1 MRKEYLL
8 ETNDLCKTYG
18 IQAIVQEINMRIE
31 KGKIYG
37 LLGRNGAGKTSIM
50 KMILGLTRISSGEIK
65 IFGESI
71 KENPQGIYS
80 RMGSLIEAPGFY
92 PNLTAYENLK
102 IFAILKGTTKRNA
115 IKDALDFVNLSYH
128 DKKPFASYS
137 LGMKQ
142 RLGIANALMNEP
154 EFLIL
159 DEPTNGLDPIGI
171 AELREFIRNLSE
183 KEGKTILISSHQL
196 SEMEQLV
203 DTIGVL
209 HETRLVEEC
218 DMSELAK
225 QNQQYINVQV
235 SDVDKSCILLEQKFG
250 IQNYKVMQS
259 DTIRI
264 YDFSKEPQK
273 VNRMLLENGI
283 EVSKLGIT
291 VENLEEHF
299 KMITGG
305 VGIA

>member
-18 IQAIVQEINMRIE
+18 KQAIVQEINMRIE

-50 KMILGLTRISSGEIK
+50 KMILGLTSISSGDIK

-102 IFAILKGTTKRNA
+102 IFAMLKGTTKRNA

-142 RLGIANALMNEP
+142 RLGIANALINEP

-196 SEMEQLV
+196 SEIEQLV

-218 DMSELAK
+218 DMSELAQ

-235 SDVDKSCILLEQKFG
+235 SDVNKACILLEQKFG
-250 IQNYKVMQS
+250 IQNYKVMQF

-283 EVSKLGIT
+283 DVSKLGT
-291 VENLEEHF
+291 MVENLEEHF

>member
-1 MRKEYLL
+1 MNKEYLL
-8 ETNDLCKTYG
+8 ETNNLCKIYG
-18 IQAIVQEINMRIE
+18 NQAIVQDINMHIE

-50 KMILGLTRISSGEIK
+50 KMILGLTTVSSGEIK
-65 IFGESI
+65 IFGEDI
-71 KENPQGIYS
+71 KANPMDIYS

-102 IFAILKGTTKRNA
+102 IFSMLKGITKKSA
-115 IKDALDFVNLSYH
+115 IKDALDFVNLSYN
-128 DKKPFASYS
+128 DKKPFSSYS

-196 SEMEQLV
+196 SEIEQLV

-209 HETRLVEEC
+209 HETRLIEEC
-218 DMSELAK
+218 DMQEIAK
-225 QNQQYINVQV
+225 HNQQYINIQV
-235 SDVDKSCILLEQKFG
+235 SDVNRACLLIEQRFG
-250 IQNYKVMQS
+250 IDNYKVMSS

-264 YDFSKEPQK
+264 YDFSRQPEQM
-273 VNRMLLENGI
+273 NRMLLENGV
-283 EVSKLGIT
+283 EVSKLG
-291 VENLEEHF
+291 VAAENLEEHF
-299 KMITGG
+299 KAITGG

>member
-1 MRKEYLL
+1 MEKKYLL
-8 ETNDLCKTYG
+8 ETNNLCKTYG
-18 IQAIVQEINMRIE
+18 KQKIVEDINMHIE

-50 KMILGLTRISSGEIK
+50 KMILGLTTISSGEIK
-65 IFGESI
+65 IFGESV
-71 KENPQGIYS
+71 KENPMGIYS
-80 RMGSLIEAPGFY
+80 RLGSLIEAPGFY
-92 PNLTAYENLK
+92 PNLSGYENLN
-102 IFAILKGTTKRNA
+102 IFSILKGVTKKNA
-115 IKDALDFVNLSYH
+115 ILDALDFVNLSHH
-128 DKKPFASYS
+128 DKKPFSSYS

-225 QNQQYINVQV
+225 HNRQYIKVQV
-235 SDVDKSCILLEQKFG
+235 SDVNKACVLMEQKFG
-250 IQNYKVMQS
+250 IRNYKVMQS
-259 DTIRI
+259 DIIRI
-264 YDFSKEPQK
+264 YDFSKEPQA
-273 VNRMLLENGI
+273 VNRMLLENEV
-283 EVSKLGIT
+283 EVSQFGIAG
-291 VENLEEHF
+291 ENLEEHF

>member
-1 MRKEYLL
+1 MKKEYIL
-8 ETNDLCKTYG
+8 ETNRLGKTYG
-18 IQAIVQEINMRIE
+18 SQTIVQEVNLHIE

-50 KMILGLTRISSGEIK
+50 KMILGLTTVTSGEIR

-71 KENPQGIYS
+71 KENPKGIYS

-92 PNLTAYENLK
+92 PNLSAYENLK
-102 IFAILKGTTKRNA
+102 IFAMLKGTTKKTA
-115 IKDALDFVNLSYH
+115 IKDALDFVNLSSQ
-128 DKKPFASYS
+128 DKKPFSSYS

-171 AELREFIRNLSE
+171 AELREFIRNLSA

-218 DMSELAK
+218 DMDELAR
-225 QNQQYINVQV
+225 QNQQYMKVQV
-235 SDVDKSCILLEQKFG
+235 SDVNRACILLEQKLG
-250 IQNYKVMQS
+250 IHNYKVMSS
-259 DTIRI
+259 DLIRI
-264 YDFSKEPQK
+264 YDFTQEPQK
-273 VNRMLLENGI
+273 VNRMLLENGV
-283 EVSKLGIT
+283 EVSRLDVTI
-291 VENLEEHF
+291 ENLEEHF

>member
-1 MRKEYLL
+1 MSKYLL
-8 ETNDLCKTYG
+8 ETNHLGKTYKDQ
-18 IQAIVQEINMRIE
+18 IIVQDVNLHME

-37 LLGRNGAGKTSIM
+37 LLGRNGAGKTTIM
-50 KMILGLTRISSGEIK
+50 KMILGLTTVSTGEIK
-65 IFGESI
+65 IFGQSV

-92 PNLTAYENLK
+92 PNLSAYENLK
-102 IFAILKGTTKRNA
+102 IFAMLKGITRKNA
-115 IKDALDFVNLSYH
+115 IQHALEIVNLSYQ
-128 DKKPFASYS
+128 DKKPFSSFS

-142 RLGIANALMNEP
+142 RLGLANALMNEP

-171 AELREFIRNLSE
+171 AELREFIRSLAV

-218 DMSELAK
+218 DMQELAK
-225 QNQQYINVQV
+225 KNQQYMKVQV
-235 SDVDKSCILLEQKFG
+235 SDVNRACMLLEQKLG
-250 IQNYKVMQS
+250 IVHFKVMPS
-259 DTIRI
+259 DIIRI
-264 YDFSKEPQK
+264 YDFTSNAQQI
-273 VNRMLLENGI
+273 NRMLVENGI
-283 EVSKLGIT
+283 EVSRLDLT